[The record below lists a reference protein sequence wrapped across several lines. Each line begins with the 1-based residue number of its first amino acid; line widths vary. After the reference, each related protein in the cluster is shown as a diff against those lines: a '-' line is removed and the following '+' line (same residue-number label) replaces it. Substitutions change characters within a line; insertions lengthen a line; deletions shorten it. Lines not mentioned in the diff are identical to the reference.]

1 MPENGAG
8 LLRTIHDARMTF
20 SIVTGA
26 NKGIGLALVAELKNR
41 GHHVLAACRT
51 SSPELARLGAEVV
64 EGVDVASDR
73 GIAALVAAVGTRS
86 IDLLVNNAGILIWG
100 DSLGELDVEGIR
112 KQFEVN
118 ALAPLRVTDALRQRL
133 APGAKVA
140 LITSRMG
147 SIDDNSSGAAYGYR
161 MSKAAL
167 NMAGKSLAVDLRPRG
182 VAVAILHPGMVKTDM
197 TGAHGQVEPGDAA
210 RDLVARID
218 ELTLE
223 SSGGFWHAKGQ
234 RLPW

>member
-1 MPENGAG
+1 
-8 LLRTIHDARMTF
+8 MTL

-26 NKGIGLALVAELKNR
+26 NRGIGLALVAALRQR
-41 GHHVLAACRT
+41 GHTVLAACRKGA
-51 SSPELARLGAEVV
+51 PELGKLGAEVV
-64 EGVDVASDR
+64 EGVDVSTDQ
-73 GIAALVAAVGTRS
+73 GVAALVAAVGTRS
-86 IDLLVNNAGILIWG
+86 IDLLVNNAGILVWG
-100 DSLGELDVEGIR
+100 DRLGELDVAGIR

-118 ALAPLRVTDALRQRL
+118 ALAPLRVTDALRERL
-133 APGAKVA
+133 GRGAKVA

-147 SIDDNSSGAAYGYR
+147 SIEDNASGGAYGYR

-167 NMAGKSLAVDLRPRG
+167 NMAGKSLAMDLRGRG

-197 TGAHGQVEPGDAA
+197 VGDGGEVEPADAA
-210 RDLVARID
+210 RGLLARID

-223 SSGGFWHAKGQ
+223 TTGGFWHAKGQ